1 MTGLPDAVE
10 WSALA
15 HAEADSDDVDLSPG
29 ERECREF
36 EQANAAFDSRY
47 PETEVRMINAFK
59 RFHQLGFD
67 AYFQGATTVPMPIFG
82 RPQLASMWM
91 DGFLAAGMSALA
103 KRCDCDC
110 SRSYRWGHGYDA
122 CPRRALALKLKS
134 DNLATNSKV

>member
-15 HAEADSDDVDLSPG
+15 LAEADSDDIELAPG

-36 EQANAAFDSRY
+36 EQAYADFDCRF

-67 AYFQGATTVPMPIFG
+67 AYFQGATTVPMSISA

-91 DGFLAAGMSALA
+91 DGFLAARMSALA
-103 KRCDCDC
+103 RRCDCDC
-110 SRSYRWGHGYDA
+110 SRSYRWGHGYDS
-122 CPRRALALKLKS
+122 CPRRAFALKLKS
-134 DNLATNSKV
+134 ESLATS

>member
-15 HAEADSDDVDLSPG
+15 LAEADSDDVDFALG

-36 EQANAAFDSRY
+36 EQAHAAFDCRF

-59 RFHQLGFD
+59 RFHQIGFD
-67 AYFQGATTVPMPIFG
+67 AYFQGATTVPMPISA

-91 DGFLAAGMSALA
+91 DGFLAARMSALA
-103 KRCDCDC
+103 RRCDCDC
-110 SRSYRWGHGYDA
+110 SRGYRWGQGYEQ
-122 CPRRALALKLKS
+122 CPRRQLALDQKAWNLVTALK
-134 DNLATNSKV
+134 A